1 MNQVLPASGMS
12 PIPMKPGTKVA
23 SDEPMRTSHAHA
35 SESPAPATG
44 PFTAASTGFSS
55 ARIARMFGW

>member
-1 MNQVLPASGMS
+1 MNHVLPASGTR
-12 PIPMKPGTKVA
+12 PIPMKPGTNVA
-23 SDEPMRTSHAHA
+23 VDDPMRMSQAHA